1 MTIAS
6 ILISKPSRLVKVDA
20 EFPIGAVTEILYRN
34 KIGAV
39 LVMRDDEL
47 LGVLSDR
54 GIVRAM
60 ALNPHGVR
68 NMPAERAMKPRQH
81 EAVPSMTLEEAMRVM
96 ATHHVRYLPV
106 FEAGEL
112 VGIVSIGDVVKS
124 LLDRQTVAVD
134 NLTAYIGGS

>member
-81 EAVPSMTLEEAMRVM
+81 EAVPSMTLEEAMRIM
-96 ATHHVRYLPV
+96 TTHHVRYLPV

-134 NLTAYIGGS
+134 NLTAYIGGN